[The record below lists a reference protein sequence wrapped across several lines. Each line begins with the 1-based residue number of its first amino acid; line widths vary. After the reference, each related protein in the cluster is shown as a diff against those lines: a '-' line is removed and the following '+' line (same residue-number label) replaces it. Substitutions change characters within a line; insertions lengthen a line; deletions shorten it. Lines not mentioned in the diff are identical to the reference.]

1 MSDNQLKIR
10 IRLDQ
15 PNDHP
20 TIEQESS
27 PSQEDAASAILP
39 TTYEYHWRRIIGV
52 SLILLLISILL
63 VWLTFSSNTHDD
75 ASNAAL
81 SHDLSE
87 TTLDLGTDDSSAIA
101 IAEPELPVEPIENS
115 PSAQITEEKSILD
128 ELMGIDSANSSF
140 KSSQDT
146 EITESD
152 ALPEVVTE
160 SPITE
165 EPVTDLPI
173 QPEIKPTVPADPL
186 EENNTQIELPAGL
199 IKAQL
204 TSNVHQRTP
213 VDTISSISLA
223 NRPSR
228 GIFLFLHFNQFQGKQ
243 IFVNWY
249 YRDRRVAR
257 VNLPVGTKDWRTY
270 SSKILN
276 RQHLGPWHVTATD
289 TTGKELV
296 QFNFSVTH

>member
-20 TIEQESS
+20 AIEQELS
-27 PSQEDAASAILP
+27 PPQEDAASAIP
-39 TTYEYHWRRIIGV
+39 PATYEYHWRRIIGV
-52 SLILLLISILL
+52 SLILLLILALL
-63 VWLTFSSNTHDD
+63 AWLAFSSNTHDD

-81 SHDLSE
+81 SNDLSE
-87 TTLDLGTDDSSAIA
+87 TTVDLDTDNSSAIA

-115 PSAQITEEKSILD
+115 PSAQIIEDQFILD
-128 ELMGIDSANSSF
+128 EPIDTDSANPPF
-140 KSSQDT
+140 ESSQDT
-146 EITESD
+146 EMIESD
-152 ALPEVVTE
+152 TLPEVVTE
-160 SPITE
+160 SLITE

-173 QPEIKPTVPADPL
+173 QPEVKPTVPTDLL

-213 VDTISSISLA
+213 VDTVNSISLA

-296 QFNFSVTH
+296 KFNFSVTH